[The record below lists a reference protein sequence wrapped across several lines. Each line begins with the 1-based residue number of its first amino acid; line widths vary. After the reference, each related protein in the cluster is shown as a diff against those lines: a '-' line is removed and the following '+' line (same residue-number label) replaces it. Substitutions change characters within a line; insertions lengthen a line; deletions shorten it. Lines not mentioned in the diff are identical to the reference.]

1 MRMKYQKINNIITL
15 SGESV
20 QGLQFNYMYLPLSV
34 KVLSSR
40 EAKTLM
46 SLKKEWGNISSTY
59 YMSMSIVQIGIVVC
73 WHYVVPTLSQT

>member
-1 MRMKYQKINNIITL
+1 MIICLKVGNRNFLNLIINGHEQQIEQIFSCRQVIIRMKYQKINNIITL

-20 QGLQFNYMYLPLSV
+20 QSLQLNYLPLSV

-46 SLKKEWGNISSTY
+46 SLKKE
-59 YMSMSIVQIGIVVC
+59 
-73 WHYVVPTLSQT
+73 

>member
-46 SLKKEWGNISSTY
+46 SLKKE
-59 YMSMSIVQIGIVVC
+59 
-73 WHYVVPTLSQT
+73 

>member
-1 MRMKYQKINNIITL
+1 MKYQKINNIITV

-20 QGLQFNYMYLPLSV
+20 QGLQLNYLPLSV

-46 SLKKEWGNISSTY
+46 SLKKE
-59 YMSMSIVQIGIVVC
+59 
-73 WHYVVPTLSQT
+73 

>member
-1 MRMKYQKINNIITL
+1 MIIRLKVGNRNFLNLIINGHEQQIEQIFSCRQVIIRMKYQKINNIITL

-20 QGLQFNYMYLPLSV
+20 QSLQLNYLPLSV

-46 SLKKEWGNISSTY
+46 SLKKE
-59 YMSMSIVQIGIVVC
+59 
-73 WHYVVPTLSQT
+73 